1 MSMRSRQINLDC
13 FSKHMNE
20 RVNIYLAKIKLSF
33 GRHWW
38 TLNIKYQIISAAI
51 IVPSQ
56 LLLDRKELL
65 KSSYFYRYEISSRL
79 SSFHKTNVTVR
90 VTRKMKHTSVV
101 KVQTFPCQIMPTLK
115 SIYICI
121 CLQILKIFTD
131 VLNITSISC
140 KWLRYLFGKNGKNL
154 RIITQKQT
162 INQNLYT

>member
-1 MSMRSRQINLDC
+1 MGLEPTPTHSDLFMLWQHLKKPFGQTGTWKMSMRSRQINLDC

-20 RVNIYLAKIKLSF
+20 RVNIYLAKIELSF

-65 KSSYFYRYEISSRL
+65 KSSYFYRYEILSRL
-79 SSFHKTNVTVR
+79 SSFHKTNVTIW

-101 KVQTFPCQIMPTLK
+101 KVQTFPCEIMPTLK

-121 CLQILKIFTD
+121 SWPP
-131 VLNITSISC
+131 NH
-140 KWLRYLFGKNGKNL
+140 
-154 RIITQKQT
+154 
-162 INQNLYT
+162 